1 MQCRPIFYAV
11 VLYSE
16 PFVSRTG
23 LFQQVIQNFANIM
36 ALTPERQALL
46 KQKGD
51 EYVASME
58 QSGRGI
64 AYNQIETDRLLI
76 LEAVND
82 WSGRALG
89 EGGEI
94 QFTYGCDDPCCATE
108 DERSELVRRLHK
120 NPVILYP
127 VSGFSLSDKDEL
139 RFGYQAASFR
149 MTPHT
154 NDSRTDGIGIA
165 EAQHIRDVEAAVQ
178 LWTFCAT
185 EDCMAYLYHYM
196 DSHNLFLEDE
206 EKETARRIVTSA
218 LQDHFSIGQIWN
230 AMWRS
235 VKDAAA
241 LSTRQYYNNAKA
253 AKTIPKKIDKVLAGS
268 DPSFESYDRIA
279 DTPMGALLTL
289 FNHRFG
295 INDATT
301 GSQVRARLAADAALA
316 PPAAVDAEEVD
327 ESRTLVQGTL
337 FFRNHFTE
345 LDRLVLSCLKGLKT
359 EAQEPEWD
367 EGHVIGQLHY
377 SLESL
382 YAFDDRGFIN
392 KLFSLMRVSPPS
404 SEDIARHAAS
414 AKEHNEKTGE
424 YADRSGWTGALS
436 EALEKGGIE
445 KRAADRISWVLS
457 YEAPLE
463 DIVGIVRYLPI
474 EAGLCAIRDSYAYI
488 DAAYKENFDRLRV
501 GDFTFAIPEEHLEPD
516 GCDRDIVVD
525 VVEQNID
532 HLAELVASSIFF
544 HLVYCQSEA
553 QKAEFLTLVANKLLE
568 QTKSRLIHSGVET
581 PDRS

>member
-1 MQCRPIFYAV
+1 
-11 VLYSE
+11 
-16 PFVSRTG
+16 
-23 LFQQVIQNFANIM
+23 M

-51 EYVASME
+51 DYVASME
-58 QSGRGI
+58 QPGRGI
-64 AYNQIETDRLLI
+64 DYRRIETDKLLI
-76 LEAVND
+76 LEAIND

-89 EGGEI
+89 EGGGI
-94 QFTYGCDDPCCATE
+94 QFTYGCDDPCFATAY
-108 DERSELVRRLHK
+108 ERNELGRRLHK
-120 NPVILYP
+120 GSVILYP
-127 VSGFSLSDKDEL
+127 VSGFSLSDEDEL
-139 RFGYQAASFR
+139 RFDYQASSFR
-149 MTPHT
+149 MMPHA
-154 NDSRTDGIGIA
+154 NGSHVDGIGIA
-165 EAQHIRDVEAAVQ
+165 EAQHIRDVEVAVQ
-178 LWTFCAT
+178 LWAFCAT
-185 EDCMAYLYHYM
+185 EDCMAYLYYYM
-196 DSHNLFLEDE
+196 DSHNLLLEDE
-206 EKETARRIVTSA
+206 EKEATRRIVTSA

-253 AKTIPKKIDKVLAGS
+253 AKTIPKKIDKVLVSAAS
-268 DPSFESYDRIA
+268 DPIAGFDRIA
-279 DTPMGALLTL
+279 DIPLGSVLTL
-289 FNHRFG
+289 FNYRFG
-295 INDATT
+295 ISDTTT
-301 GSQVRARLAADAALA
+301 GAQVRAKLAADAALT
-316 PPAAVDAEEVD
+316 PPVDPNAEEVD

-359 EAQEPEWD
+359 ESQEPEWD

-404 SEDIARHAAS
+404 SEDIARHAAA

-424 YADRSGWTGALS
+424 YADRSGWKGALS
-436 EALEKGGIE
+436 EALEKGGIA
-445 KRAADRISWVLS
+445 KRAANRISWTLG

-463 DIVGIVRYLPI
+463 DIVGMVRYLPI
-474 EAGLCAIRDSYAYI
+474 EAGLCAIREGYAYI
-488 DAAYKENFDRLRV
+488 DAAYKESFDRLRV

-544 HLVYCQSEA
+544 HLVYCQNEA

-568 QTKSRLIHSGVET
+568 QTKPRLIHSDVET
-581 PDRS
+581 PGRS